1 MAEFNFG
8 MLRCRNEGLVVGLW
22 IRASAR
28 AWVWRWVDIREPI
41 WERLEGR
48 ESHWGVAS
56 RSFWDEGE
64 RGAEVRREER
74 RRISS
79 RSSVGSV
86 AGVLVGGLDLEIVV
100 GVVERSRLLSAV
112 RMRWDF
118 AARIRALLRV
128 SVTASRSFCAGWCF
142 VEPFAFRMLFARV
155 ACRAANLGLLC
166 SIESSIGGSIL
177 AVVLRE
183 ECCVLTRLFTRY
195 CTNCGEDR
203 AETRFEPN
211 LIAHSFH
218 QLDIF
223 VLA

>member
-1 MAEFNFG
+1 MAEFSFG

-22 IRASAR
+22 IRARAR

-41 WERLEGR
+41 WGRLEGR

-56 RSFWDEGE
+56 RSFCEEGE
-64 RGAEVRREER
+64 RGVEVRREER

-118 AARIRALLRV
+118 AARIRAL
-128 SVTASRSFCAGWCF
+128 
-142 VEPFAFRMLFARV
+142 FRACRLLERCGRRRGMVVLLSPHRALFAPGGASLSHLR
-155 ACRAANLGLLC
+155 LGCYLL
-166 SIESSIGGSIL
+166 ESH
-177 AVVLRE
+177 
-183 ECCVLTRLFTRY
+183 
-195 CTNCGEDR
+195 GER
-203 AETRFEPN
+203 Q
-211 LIAHSFH
+211 I
-218 QLDIF
+218 
-223 VLA
+223 